1 MENEKPQQISN
12 FDLLQKLLRGVDELH
27 MTDTPLNELAFVYK
41 HGYDTALD
49 DVMNLIRREL

>member
-1 MENEKPQQISN
+1 MENENQNLSN
-12 FDLLQKLLRGVDELH
+12 FELLQKLLREVHKLYV
-27 MTDTPLNELAFVYK
+27 TDTPMNELAFVYK